1 MKKKWTS
8 DVENIKEPE
17 EKEILDLL
25 NKSLEPLNEK
35 LKNGETVYADE
46 INRILQK
53 DLGLDLSVDEA
64 YWDNYLLHTENE
76 ESD

>member
-8 DVENIKEPE
+8 DVENTKGPE
-17 EKEILDLL
+17 EKEILDSL
-25 NKSLEPLNEK
+25 NKSLEPLNKK

-53 DLGLDLSVDEA
+53 HLGLGLSVDEA
-64 YWDNYLLHTENE
+64 YWNNYLLHTENE